1 MLSIWNSQSTSIFF
15 TSVNNLAALQKWRI
29 SNDLNLVLPAPP
41 VPSSLT
47 VWCFSQCLSS
57 WSQRWHDSITYNTAM
72 CPACQTAEKHLK
84 IWPRYELEAQRT
96 KSHNRNTDF
105 FFFLFLKNGTIQ
117 ASLATSEHMGI
128 SRATSFLPLI
138 QPGHILPWAHPT
150 AVGCSSSCSALPL
163 WSHHCVKWC
172 WLLSTQSYRAL
183 YYSPFFQSSKKKK
196 KKVFRWPMRLDR
208 IVRK

>member
-128 SRATSFLPLI
+128 SHATSFFTSYPSWSYFTL
-138 QPGHILPWAHPT
+138 
-150 AVGCSSSCSALPL
+150 SSSYWCRLLQLLFCFAYVKPPL
-163 WSHHCVKWC
+163 RQMMLTAQDTKLQGT
-172 WLLSTQSYRAL
+172 LLFPL
-183 YYSPFFQSSKKKK
+183 FPKLKKK